1 MVATSAGDAARDR
14 SAGILLFVGGMA
26 LFTSNDAI
34 GKWLVADYTVAQVLL
49 LRSVAA
55 LAVLLPWILRD
66 WRRLSNP
73 PQKRLHLLRLSLL
86 CGEVA
91 CFYWAL
97 RYLPLADVMTI
108 YMSSSIFVTAL
119 AGPVLGEKVG
129 PRRWAA
135 VVVGF
140 CGVLIV
146 LDPSGAA
153 LSLPALVALGGTLA
167 FSVLLLVTR
176 RLRAASPVGLV
187 AYQNLAVGLVGG
199 AAVPFY
205 WVPPTTLDLVLL
217 LGLGVVSLGAH
228 VLLNRALAWTPAA
241 VVAPFQ
247 YTSIV
252 LAAILGYLVWGDVL
266 SERMLLGNLIIIG
279 SGLYIWHRERRLAAT
294 GRRVP

>member
-1 MVATSAGDAARDR
+1 MAATSAAEAARHR
-14 SAGILLFVGGMA
+14 SAGILLFLGGMA
-26 LFTSNDAI
+26 LFTANDAI

-49 LRSVAA
+49 LRSAAA

-66 WRRLSNP
+66 WRTLAHP
-73 PQKRLHLLRLSLL
+73 PQKGLHGFRLVLL

-119 AGPVLGEKVG
+119 AGPVLGERVG

-140 CGVLIV
+140 GGVLIV
-146 LDPSGAA
+146 LNPSGAA

-167 FSVLLLVTR
+167 FSVLLLITR
-176 RLRAASPVGLV
+176 RLRAASPVALV
-187 AYQNLAVGLVGG
+187 AYQNLAVGLIGG
-199 AAVPFY
+199 AAAPFY
-205 WVPPTTLDLVLL
+205 WVPPTTLDFVLL
-217 LGLGVVSLGAH
+217 CGLGVVSLGAH
-228 VLLNRALAWTPAA
+228 IMLNRALAWTPAA

-247 YTSIV
+247 YSAIV
-252 LAAILGYLVWGDVL
+252 LAVILGYLVWGDVL
-266 SERMLLGNLIIIG
+266 SGRMLLGNLIIIG
-279 SGLYIWHRERRLAAT
+279 SGLYIWHRERRLAAA
-294 GRRVP
+294 GRRGA

>member
-1 MVATSAGDAARDR
+1 MVATSAAETARDR
-14 SAGILLFVGGMA
+14 SAGILLFLGGMA
-26 LFTSNDAI
+26 LFTANDAI

-55 LAVLLPWILRD
+55 LVILLPWIVRD
-66 WRRLSNP
+66 RRALANP
-73 PQKRLHLLRLSLL
+73 RQKGLHLLRLALL

-97 RYLPLADVMTI
+97 RFLPLADVMTI

-119 AGPVLGEKVG
+119 AGPVLGERVG

-140 CGVLIV
+140 CGVIIV
-146 LDPSGAA
+146 LNPSGAA

-167 FSVLLLVTR
+167 FSVLLLITR

-187 AYQNLAVGLVGG
+187 TYQNLAVGLVGG
-199 AAVPFY
+199 AAAPFY
-205 WVPPTTLDLVLL
+205 WVPPTTLDFVLL

-228 VLLNRALAWTPAA
+228 VMLNRALAWTPAA

-247 YTSIV
+247 YSSIV

-279 SGLYIWHRERRLAAT
+279 SGLYIWHRERSLAAA
-294 GRRVP
+294 GRRAA

>member
-1 MVATSAGDAARDR
+1 MVASSAAEPARDR
-14 SAGILLFVGGMA
+14 SAGILLFLGGMA
-26 LFTSNDAI
+26 LFTANDAI

-55 LAVLLPWILRD
+55 LVVLLPWIVRD
-66 WRRLSNP
+66 RRALARP
-73 PQKRLHLLRLSLL
+73 RQKGLHLLRLTLL

-97 RYLPLADVMTI
+97 RFLPLADVMTI

-119 AGPVLGEKVG
+119 AGPVLGERVG

-140 CGVLIV
+140 GGVMIV

-167 FSVLLLVTR
+167 FSVLLLITR

-187 AYQNLAVGLVGG
+187 TYQNLAVGLVGG
-199 AAVPFY
+199 AAAPFY

-228 VLLNRALAWTPAA
+228 VMLNRALARTPAA

-247 YTSIV
+247 YSSIV

-266 SERMLLGNLIIIG
+266 SERMLLGNLIIVG
-279 SGLYIWHRERRLAAT
+279 SGLYIWHRERSLAAA
-294 GRRVP
+294 GRRVA